1 LSKKALISVS
11 DKTGIVKLAKA
22 LVKAGYQII
31 STGGTA
37 KILKSNGIEVIMIE
51 DYTGFPE
58 ILDGRVKT
66 LQPKIHGGILADR
79 IKHLEEIKK
88 MGIETIDIVVVNLY
102 PFAEVISKEATKL
115 EEAIENIDIGG
126 IALLRASAKNF
137 KYITVITDP
146 ADYDIIEEK
155 LLKGEIDY
163 KTRLKLAIKAFKT
176 SSEYDNLIYKYLE
189 KVQ

>member
-1 LSKKALISVS
+1 MSKKALISVS